1 MALPVLDA
9 VFASSADLPRRQL
22 LSKWLTEQLGSGSI
36 SEFYTL
42 PERLIWAKIAIAAGC
57 SKFEVDYISLPAR
70 YVWSDIYNAVAGGA
84 GIHND
89 WSEKE
94 ALGHIAAAYRGDTA
108 DPALVATYI
117 NWPWR
122 YQVAAIINNF
132 YIPFFFL
139 ASSTKQWKI
148 SVDNDGILTAES
160 VAITSAPSS
169 ILLKSSN
176 SSVYSI
182 SIDDSGIFTTAP
194 NAVVPAKSW
203 VATRTSN
210 NSIYLIKVDNDGIV
224 MAEKQ

>member
-9 VFASSADLPRRQL
+9 VFASSADLPRRQM
-22 LSKWLTEQLGSGSI
+22 LSKWLTEQLGSGSV

-42 PERLIWAKIAIAAGC
+42 PERLIWAKIAVAAGC

-108 DPALVATYI
+108 NPALVATYI

-132 YIPFFFL
+132 YAPTYL
-139 ASSTKQWKI
+139 VASGGGIWRLTVDSDGIVTTELMASGSGVASVLVK
-148 SVDNDGILTAES
+148 SPNSSVFSLTVDNSGILT
-160 VAITSAPSS
+160 VAPSG
-169 ILLKSSN
+169 SSTTRQW
-176 SSVYSI
+176 I
-182 SIDDSGIFTTAP
+182 SYLSGSNIF
-194 NAVVPAKSW
+194 
-203 VATRTSN
+203 
-210 NSIYLIKVDNDGIV
+210 LIKVDNSGILTT
-224 MAEKQ
+224 EKQ